1 MGFSTYGAMG
11 YGLAMNGMP
20 DNVHMTLTHQ
30 NTRVDCLTRVSC
42 LFNVHIAY
50 CQG

>member
-20 DNVHMTLTHQ
+20 DNVHMTLTQ
-30 NTRVDCLTRVSC
+30 IKIQEL
-42 LFNVHIAY
+42 IA
-50 CQG
+50 